1 MTYQYKIPYKYISYE
16 QYRISKVI
24 YTTADEPEVLTTGG
38 NDDMSVPTSKQNA
51 TSCSKTEKVR
61 VATFMC
67 KIIVSH
73 DINMCNIW

>member
-1 MTYQYKIPYKYISYE
+1 MSGVLKFPYKYNSYE

-38 NDDMSVPTSKQNA
+38 NDDMTVSMSKQNA

-61 VATFMC
+61 VATSMC
-67 KIIVSH
+67 KILVFMIL
-73 DINMCNIW
+73 INM